1 VTTAG
6 QRYSAGYL
14 SIAVMLVTQIGCV
27 SSANSGPTITTPL
40 ADNRGVAIPE
50 GAGGD
55 LAKKQP
61 VVFLDIKTIDSCKD
75 AKAKLDPGAIQLA
88 RTVVEAQLPRM
99 KRFTVYSIYNDAG
112 IRKGR
117 ELGDT
122 GIAAEV
128 DQEQL
133 PAPDLLLNIT
143 ATINSE
149 MNEDKTQAKQLVV
162 CTASVTYTLTDAK
175 GKVLADTQYAS
186 GTIKTPSPKPGEK
199 LSEMRNVREITRY
212 YDPSTKQWRSAGGFD
227 PSNPEGAA
235 ALVRQTLDSPLK
247 GLVAKLAMA
256 LPLTTQVTGISGS
269 KSMFSV
275 GAGQRNGIFRGGK
288 VVVWYSDGD
297 FSYPIAE
304 TTAEPTVDK
313 CNLKIVSWND
323 GDADAKPIIDKIKS
337 KGIDDIKGKLWAT
350 TEGIPIEEMLAP

>member
-1 VTTAG
+1 V
-6 QRYSAGYL
+6 
-14 SIAVMLVTQIGCV
+14 
-27 SSANSGPTITTPL
+27 
-40 ADNRGVAIPE
+40 
-50 GAGGD
+50 
-55 LAKKQP
+55 
-61 VVFLDIKTIDSCKD
+61 
-75 AKAKLDPGAIQLA
+75 
-88 RTVVEAQLPRM
+88 
-99 KRFTVYSIYNDAG
+99 
-112 IRKGR
+112 R

-323 GDADAKPIIDKIKS
+323 GDADAKPIIDKIVT
-337 KGIDDIKGKLWAT
+337 DVHAA
-350 TEGIPIEEMLAP
+350 LALPANARNMIAQGADPVGNGPEAFRAFLAHEITRWREIVRIAGALPE